1 MATADAA
8 TVLVVVVVVFN
19 ELDESDGERG
29 VVGDGVL
36 GDLLIDGFLPN
47 PKRRPSQEVV
57 VVVVVAGETED
68 SEGVVEEGDDDA
80 AVVDFVVVAVADVGV
95 LLVAVVVV
103 DWVAKSIWPARPSSS
118 SLQMEGERMFLG
130 LSSD

>member
-8 TVLVVVVVVFN
+8 TVLVVMVVLFN
-19 ELDESDGERG
+19 ELDESDGERR

-80 AVVDFVVVAVADVGV
+80 AVVDFVVVAEADVGV
-95 LLVAVVVV
+95 LMVAVVVV